1 VYLDILSYNNKKDK
15 IMKLAYASALLCA
28 ASCAEEIFDLE
39 AAVQKNLM
47 WIRPPQWE
55 TMPDDMGEF
64 LKQSPKDFQ
73 KKEKQT

>member
-1 VYLDILSYNNKKDK
+1 
-15 IMKLAYASALLCA
+15 MKLAYASALLCA

-73 KKEKQT
+73 KKEKPT